1 MNKIVFLLL
10 FVFTFHC
17 LVFSQDIITGTF
29 NLRYDNPNDT
39 GNLWKDRQPI
49 AAALI
54 RFHQFD
60 IVGTQEGLLNQLQD
74 LQNSLPEFSYY
85 GIGRDD
91 GKNKGRIFCDL
102 L

>member
-1 MNKIVFLLL
+1 MVISLTHMNKILSFFIFIFSFQALA
-10 FVFTFHC
+10 
-17 LVFSQDIITGTF
+17 FSQDIITGTF

-60 IVGTQEGLLNQLQD
+60 ILGTQEGLINQLED
-74 LQNSLPEFSYY
+74 LQNSLPEYAYY

-91 GKNKGRIFCDL
+91 GKSK
-102 L
+102 